1 MTDAEL
7 RALVRDAVARHLG
20 RAPAPVT
27 RSTRIHSTPVFES
40 ATVPQ
45 SSWADH
51 PSHHIYLQVVNTTD
65 ACVIEPSVNCDHCGY
80 CKSHG
85 H

>member
-20 RAPAPVT
+20 GRVSMPAA
-27 RSTRIHSTPVFES
+27 SLAS
-40 ATVPQ
+40 AHAAV
-45 SSWADH
+45 AAHVDVCGDH
-51 PSHHIYLQVVNTTD
+51 PSHYRYLTLVAPDNS
-65 ACVIEPSVNCDHCGY
+65 CVIEPSVACEHCGY
-80 CKSHG
+80 CMSHG

>member
-1 MTDAEL
+1 MNDSEL

-20 RAPAPVT
+20 QRDRAAYPPAAPV
-27 RSTRIHSTPVFES
+27 
-40 ATVPQ
+40 AAVPGGP
-45 SSWADH
+45 H
-51 PSHHIYLQVVNTTD
+51 PSHGLYVTLVNVTD
-65 ACVIEPSVNCDHCGY
+65 ACVIEPSVACEHCGY